1 MSFEDLDKL
10 AELIK
15 KQGTVKP
22 VMYEQKDYRDLINQ
36 KWVFFLIL
44 FLITAEWFI
53 RKRNGAY

>member
-1 MSFEDLDKL
+1 LDKL

-44 FLITAEWFI
+44 LLVSAEWFI